1 MNKLIKVTG
10 FSDQLLENV
19 DNELE
24 DFIADHEIKRENII
38 TIKFYSA
45 KDEIGH
51 LFHYARLVYETL
63 SQDELIG
70 GVQEI

>member
-1 MNKLIKVTG
+1 MIKVTG

-38 TIKFYSA
+38 TIKFYA
-45 KDEIGH
+45 ATDEIGH
-51 LFHYARLVYETL
+51 LYHYARLVYEVL
-63 SQDELIG
+63 SNDEILG
-70 GVQEI
+70 GVQDIE

>member
-1 MNKLIKVTG
+1 MIKVTG

-38 TIKFYSA
+38 VVKFYAA
-45 KDEIGH
+45 KDELGY
-51 LFHYARLVYETL
+51 LYHYARLVYEVL
-63 SQDELIG
+63 SNDEILG
-70 GVQEI
+70 GIQESEW